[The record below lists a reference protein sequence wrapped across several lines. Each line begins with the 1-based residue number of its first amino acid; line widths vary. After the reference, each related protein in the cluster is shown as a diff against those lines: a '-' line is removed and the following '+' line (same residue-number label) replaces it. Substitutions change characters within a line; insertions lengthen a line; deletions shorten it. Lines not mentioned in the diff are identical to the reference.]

1 MTTAK
6 PDQPQQRD
14 QALARLLAE
23 ALTPAA
29 SAEAAGHSACPNAE
43 LLAAYAEQG
52 LAEGERERLDSHFA
66 ACGRCQKI
74 LAVLAVSGDEPL
86 AEQDARRF
94 GELAAAAPAAAAP
107 AKAKPHAWPS
117 LFPERWFWWLA
128 PALSATAAVVLWIA
142 LRPISPGGTEAVQTA
157 ADYSA
162 ARPAE
167 QEADSVIAQANVPP
181 PAAEAEEPRA
191 KAAEGVGPGLEAD
204 TQRDAARNEQ
214 SSRQAQ
220 ALGGVTV
227 AGGRDNSAPSAPAAR
242 ADEALSAREAPA
254 AAAPPAA
261 PAPPARGQES
271 AAEARDAVAGAPQ
284 PQARALAMERA
295 QFAEFA
301 SPDGSRRWRLSPG
314 GRIERSTD
322 GGRTWQAQN
331 SGVTTELL
339 AGTAPSGQVAWVVGR
354 AGVILRLTDD
364 VEFPR
369 WQRIS
374 APNGVMVDWVGVE
387 ARDALRATIT
397 SADGRRFSTEDGG
410 RTWTLQ

>member
-1 MTTAK
+1 MTAK

-29 SAEAAGHSACPNAE
+29 SAEAAGHSACPDAE

-52 LAEGERERLDSHFA
+52 LAEDERERLDSHFA
-66 ACGRCQKI
+66 ACGRCQKV

-86 AEQDARRF
+86 TEQEVHRF

-107 AKAKPHAWPS
+107 AKARPHAWPS

-167 QEADSVIAQANVPP
+167 QEADSVIARANVPP
-181 PAAEAEEPRA
+181 PAAQAEEPRA
-191 KAAEGVGPGLEAD
+191 KAAEGVGSGLEAE
-204 TQRDAARNEQ
+204 TQRDSARNEQ

-227 AGGRDNSAPSAPAAR
+227 AGGRDNSAPSAPATR
-242 ADEALSAREAPA
+242 ADEVLSAREAPA
-254 AAAPPAA
+254 AAAPAAA
-261 PAPPARGQES
+261 PAPPVPGQES
-271 AAEARDAVAGAPQ
+271 AAEARGAGAVARASQ
-284 PQARALAMERA
+284 PQSRALAMDAIERVV
-295 QFAEFA
+295 FA
-301 SPDGSRRWRLSPG
+301 SPEGSVRWRLGAG

-322 GGRTWQAQN
+322 QGRTWRGQP
-331 SGVTTELL
+331 SGVTTDLV
-339 AGTAPSGQVAWVVGR
+339 AGAAASNEVAWVTGH
-354 AGVILRLTDD
+354 AGVILRTTDGAQ
-364 VEFPR
+364 
-369 WQRIS
+369 WQRVTPPQG
-374 APNGVMVDWVGVE
+374 AALDWVGVE
-387 ARDALRATIT
+387 ARDAQRATVI

-410 RTWTLQ
+410 RTWTLP